1 MNDKVLLQL
10 KTCSDTPHPAYIGR
24 QGLTMLELT
33 TQDIQLQQH
42 FANKQAAI
50 QGLAHALTA
59 KGLVAE
65 GYAQGMLNR
74 EAQHSTYLGNGIAI
88 PHGTTDTREL
98 VKQTGVTAM
107 HFPQGLDWGDGNLVY
122 VAIGIAAKSDEHL
135 GILKQLTRVL
145 SADGV
150 EQALQQAKTA
160 QQIIAI
166 IKGEAQ
172 LNADFDASLIQLQF
186 PASDMVQMSAV
197 AGGLLKNTGCAEN
210 EFVADLVTKAPTHLG
225 RGLWLVASDR
235 AVKRTGMSIV
245 TTANHC
251 EYEQQAVKA
260 LIAFSVCND
269 VHQPLLNTITRCV
282 FEQKQDQLL
291 QADVQQLL
299 NLFSGNAEQTIAQQ
313 TIAVGTITEETI
325 AAETLA
331 ESDSARTHTATFR
344 IKNSHGLHA
353 RPGAMLVAE
362 AKKFESNIRVSNLDG
377 DGQVVNAK
385 SLMKVIALGVKHNH
399 QLQFTAEGPDAEAA
413 LQALGVAINAGLGEG

>member
-1 MNDKVLLQL
+1 
-10 KTCSDTPHPAYIGR
+10 
-24 QGLTMLELT
+24 MLELT

-50 QGLAHALTA
+50 QGLAHALTS

-107 HFPQGLDWGDGNLVY
+107 HFPDGLDWGEGNRVY

-135 GILKQLTRVL
+135 GILKQLTKVL

-160 QQIIAI
+160 QQIIAV

-172 LNADFDASLIQLQF
+172 LNPDFDASLIQLQF

-197 AGGLLKNTGCAEN
+197 AGGLLRNTGCAES
-210 EFVADLVTKAPTHLG
+210 EFLADLVTKSPTHLG
-225 RGLWLVASDR
+225 HGLWLLASDR

-251 EYEQQAVKA
+251 EYNEQPVKA

-269 VHQPLLNTITRCV
+269 VHQPFLAKITELV
-282 FEQKQDQLL
+282 FQQKQASLL
-291 QADVQQLL
+291 QADVNQLIS
-299 NLFSGNAEQTIAQQ
+299 LFTEQNETVAEP
-313 TIAVGTITEETI
+313 VITTG
-325 AAETLA
+325 
-331 ESDSARTHTATFR
+331 HNATFR
-344 IKNSHGLHA
+344 IKNTHGLHA

-413 LQALGVAINAGLGEG
+413 LQAIGAAINAGLGEG

>member
-1 MNDKVLLQL
+1 
-10 KTCSDTPHPAYIGR
+10 
-24 QGLTMLELT
+24 MLELT

-42 FANKQAAI
+42 FENKQAAI
-50 QGLAHALTA
+50 QGLAQALTA

-65 GYAQGMLNR
+65 GYAPGMLNR

-107 HFPQGLDWGDGNLVY
+107 HFPQGLDWGDGNRVY

-135 GILKQLTRVL
+135 GILKQLTKVL
-145 SADGV
+145 SAEGV

-160 QQIIAI
+160 QQIIAV

-172 LNADFDASLIQLQF
+172 LSADFDASLIQLQF

-197 AGGLLKNTGCAEN
+197 AGGLLRNTGCAES
-210 EFVADLVTKAPTHLG
+210 EFVADLVTKSPTHLG
-225 RGLWLVASDR
+225 RGIWLVASDR

-251 EYEQQAVKA
+251 EYDQHSVKA

-269 VHQPLLNTITRCV
+269 AHQPLLNKITELV
-282 FEQKQDQLL
+282 FQQQQEKLL
-291 QADVQQLL
+291 QADVNQLL
-299 NLFSGNAEQTIAQQ
+299 NLFTANAEESTPES
-313 TIAVGTITEETI
+313 VSS
-325 AAETLA
+325 AEHNA
-331 ESDSARTHTATFR
+331 IFR
-344 IKNSHGLHA
+344 IKNAHGLHA

-362 AKKFESNIRVSNLDG
+362 AKKFESTIRVSNLDG

-399 QLQFTAEGPDAEAA
+399 QLQFSAEGPDADAA
-413 LQALGVAINAGLGEG
+413 LQAIGAAINAGLGEG